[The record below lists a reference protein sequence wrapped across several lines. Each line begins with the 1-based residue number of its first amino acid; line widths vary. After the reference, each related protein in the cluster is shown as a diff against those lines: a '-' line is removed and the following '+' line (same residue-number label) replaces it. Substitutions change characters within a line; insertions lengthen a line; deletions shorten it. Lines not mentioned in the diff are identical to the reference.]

1 MKAVIFCSN
10 EGNRLRPITCSIPKA
25 LLPIMGRPVIE
36 HTVRRLAR
44 CNIKQITVA
53 ADYLSGE
60 IKNHFSKLE
69 IPEAK
74 IEFESIQSL
83 DSYFGDDD
91 TVLMADSVLTDIDYS
106 DVIAEFQK
114 NGCIT
119 VVTKPEGNGCEYGS
133 VYTDSSGLVTKYIRC
148 PDPVHFSGSV
158 FTGIM
163 VVPKGTKSGDCNDL
177 QTFMEKLASKSKVV
191 SISPRCYIK
200 SISDFESYHKCCRDF
215 MDKKIGLPFPCE
227 EKAPSVWVDKDATVM
242 QGSVIVPPV
251 YIGSRSFISKGA
263 RIEAYTQIGSDVN
276 VDCFAGIKRSI
287 IMNNTTLGEGC
298 AIRGALVGQNCSI
311 GYESAAYEGS
321 VIGFGTKVGKHCTL
335 RSSVHVWPEKFIED
349 ESTVCENIIWEN
361 TATRSLFSDGSATGI
376 INREITPEFA
386 ATLGRSAVWILGKKI
401 AVSEDGSGSSAMI
414 KNALISGIQSA
425 GGKAYDLGEQ
435 PLPITRSGVRF
446 YSLDGGIALSSRNY
460 EGNIQ
465 GSLDIINHLGA
476 DIETNDLKRLE
487 QLVSTGEAKREA
499 AAQICEAEYLFEYK
513 LYYLKQLINSTSS
526 KPLGARLLINCP
538 NLWAQDLLRSAAKD
552 LDCFFTFTDSG
563 EEDFRQSLKLGSY
576 DFGVICDYK
585 CETITIV
592 KNSGEKLSEFEYCA
606 LTALIVMKSFPE
618 ADIFV
623 PRSAPESIEIL
634 AKEYSAK
641 VHRTK
646 ISPPYLMNE
655 LSKSDNKMFLHQF
668 IYRFDAVG
676 AIILL
681 LDFLHTRN
689 TTIEALQSEIPLTH
703 IVCTDIGC
711 ELAEQAETL
720 KALCHKHNI
729 EPDESQDAIKVTFEN
744 GWVLLVP
751 KKADSVISV
760 ISQAYSQ
767 EYAQEISDIFTDEL
781 TGKQ

>member
-1 MKAVIFCSN
+1 MKAVILCSN
-10 EGNRLRPITCSIPKA
+10 EGTRLRPITCSIPKA
-25 LLPIMGRPVIE
+25 LLPVMGKPVIE
-36 HTVRRLAR
+36 HTVRQLAR
-44 CNIKQITVA
+44 CNIKKITVA

-60 IKNHFSKLE
+60 IKNHFSNLE
-69 IPEAK
+69 ISQSE
-74 IEFESIQSL
+74 IEFKSIQSL
-83 DSYFGDDD
+83 DSFFSDDD
-91 TVLMADSVLTDIDYS
+91 TVLISDSIVTDIDFS
-106 DVIAEFQK
+106 AVVSEFQK
-114 NGCIT
+114 NRYPL
-119 VVTKPEGNGCEYGS
+119 VVTRPEGSGCEYGS
-133 VYTDSSGLVTKYIRC
+133 VYTDASGLVTKYIRC

-163 VVPKGTKSGDCNDL
+163 VVPEGTKSGDCRSL
-177 QTFMEKLASKSKVV
+177 QALMEKLVSESKVI

-200 SISDFESYHKCCRDF
+200 SISDFEGYHKCCRDF

-227 EKAPSVWVDKDATVM
+227 EKAPSVWVDKDATIM

-251 YIGSRSFISKGA
+251 YIGSRSLISKGA
-263 RIEAYTQIGSDVN
+263 RIEAYTQIGSDVT
-276 VDCFAGIKRSI
+276 VDCFAGVKRSI

-298 AIRGALVGQNCSI
+298 AIRGAIIGQNCSI
-311 GYESAAYEGS
+311 GYESAAYEGC
-321 VIGFGTKVGKHCTL
+321 VIGFGTKVGKHATL
-335 RSSVHVWPEKFIED
+335 RSSVHIWPEKFIED
-349 ESTVCENIIWEN
+349 ESTVCENLIWES
-361 TATRSLFSDGSATGI
+361 TALRSLFSDGSATGI

-401 AVSEDGSGSSAMI
+401 AVSEDGSGGNSMI

-425 GGKAYDLGEQ
+425 GGKPYDLGEQ
-435 PLPITRSGVRF
+435 PLPITRSAVRF
-446 YSLDGGIALSSRNY
+446 YSLDGAVALSSRNY

-465 GSLDIINHLGA
+465 GSLDIINSLGA
-476 DIETNDLKRLE
+476 DIESSELKRLE

-538 NLWAQDLLRSAAKD
+538 SLWAQDLLRSAAKD
-552 LDCFFTFTDSG
+552 LDCFFTFTESSAD
-563 EEDFRQSLKLGSY
+563 DFHQSLKLGSY

-585 CETITIV
+585 CEAITIV
-592 KNSGEKLSEFEYCA
+592 KNSGQKLSEFEYCA
-606 LTALIVMKSFPE
+606 LTSLIIMKSFPD

-623 PRSAPESIEIL
+623 PESAPESIEIM

-646 ISPPYLMNE
+646 VSPPHLMNE
-655 LSKSDNKMFLHQF
+655 LSKSNNKLFLHQF

-681 LDFLHTRN
+681 LDFLHTNN

-711 ELAEQAETL
+711 SLGQQGEIL

-751 KKADSVISV
+751 KKADSVINV
-760 ISQAYSQ
+760 ISHAYSE
-767 EYAQEISDIFTDEL
+767 EYAQEISDIFTDEI
-781 TGKQ
+781 TKS